1 MSGTPRITHKRILKF
16 ALPITLANVTVPLLG
31 VVDTGVV
38 GQLGQAVPIGAVGI
52 GATILSALFWFFGF
66 LRMGTTGL
74 TAQAHGAGDQV
85 ETAAML
91 SRALMIAF
99 LAGLVLITLQIP
111 LIWAAFQIA
120 PASAEVEALAQQ
132 YLQIRI
138 FGAPAAIGVYA
149 ITGWL
154 IALERTRAILV
165 LQLLTNCT
173 NILLDLWFVLELG
186 WGVAGVAYA
195 TLIAEWLGLA
205 VGLFLCRAVFQTP
218 GWADTRRLLDRVVL
232 RRMTVVN
239 TDILIRSLLLQG
251 IFISFMF
258 YGARL
263 SDVELAAN
271 QVLIQFV
278 YVTAYAL
285 DGFALAAESLVGQ
298 AAGARDRGRLR
309 RASLLSSQWA
319 AGVSVLLA
327 LVFWAVGPTVI
338 HAMSTAEDVRAVA
351 QIYLIYMVFAPVMG
365 WPSFMLD
372 GIFIGATRS
381 GEMRNMMAL
390 SALIYALSLAILLPL
405 LGNHGLWLALLIS
418 FVARGAT
425 LAWRYPALERSI
437 AVPGQA
443 ERGGV
448 T

>member
-1 MSGTPRITHKRILKF
+1 MKVAPRISHRRILKF

-74 TAQAHGAGDQV
+74 TAQAHGAGDRV

-99 LAGLVLITLQIP
+99 LAGLVLISLQAP

-120 PASAEVEALAQQ
+120 PASDEVEVLAQH

-154 IALERTRAILV
+154 IALERTRAILA

-186 WGVAGVAYA
+186 WGVPGVAYA
-195 TLIAEWLGLA
+195 TLIAEWLGLT
-205 VGLFLCRAVFQTP
+205 VGLYLCREVFLTP
-218 GWADTRRLLDRVVL
+218 GWANMRRLLDRVVL

-239 TDILIRSLLLQG
+239 SDIMIRSLLLQG

-271 QVLIQFV
+271 QILIQFV

-298 AAGARDRGRLR
+298 AVGARDRRRLR
-309 RASLLSSQWA
+309 QASFLSSQWA

-327 LVFWAVGPTVI
+327 LAFWAVGPKVI
-338 HAMSTAEDVRAVA
+338 DVMSTAGDVRVA
-351 QIYLIYMVFAPVMG
+351 AQTYLIYMVFAPVLA

-381 GEMRNMMAL
+381 AEMRNMMAL
-390 SALIYALSLAILLPL
+390 SALIYALSLALLLPL

-425 LAWRYPALERSI
+425 LGWRYPALERSI
-437 AVPGQA
+437 ASPQEVEKGA
-443 ERGGV
+443 
-448 T
+448 